1 MGPKRCH
8 HDTRKDSCAECNGP
22 MQAERQLRGV
32 QPLPSREG
40 ENLLQEVQPL
50 PPRQAEKELRGL
62 QVSTRGSGKL
72 KEEL

>member
-1 MGPKRCH
+1 
-8 HDTRKDSCAECNGP
+8 

-40 ENLLQEVQPL
+40 EKLLQEVQPL